1 MNNCIL
7 MAEIVQAPQLRYT
20 ADSQTAVAEMMV
32 EFSPLRSDD
41 PPATIKV
48 IGWGNLAQEIQDTY
62 QVGDR
67 VILEGRLGMNTIEVR
82 DGSNPSYKEK
92 RAELTVQRVHK
103 LGSDTSLTSSASPM
117 ATGGAAPA
125 ATAAPMAAP
134 AASPAS
140 SPAPSGKAPKA
151 KTPKAPVSEPDAAPP
166 ATTEADFDDIPF

>member
-1 MNNCIL
+1 

-32 EFSPLRSDD
+32 EFSSLRADD

-48 IGWGNLAQEIQDTY
+48 IGWGNLAQEIQETY

-92 RAELTVQRVHK
+92 RAELTVQRIHK
-103 LGSDTSLTSSASPM
+103 LGADASLTSSASTM
-117 ATGGAAPA
+117 ATGGAPA
-125 ATAAPMAAP
+125 ATTAPDSSAAP
-134 AASPAS
+134 APAS
-140 SPAPSGKAPKA
+140 SSKSPKA
-151 KTPKAPVSEPDAAPP
+151 KTSKAPVSEPDSGLPP
-166 ATTEADFDDIPF
+166 ASAEADFDDIPF

>member
-1 MNNCIL
+1 

-67 VILEGRLGMNTIEVR
+67 VILEGRLGMNTLEVR

-92 RAELTVQRVHK
+92 RAELTVQRIHK
-103 LGSDTSLTSSASPM
+103 LGTDASLASSASTM
-117 ATGGAAPA
+117 ATG
-125 ATAAPMAAP
+125 AAPMAAP
-134 AASPAS
+134 EASPVA

-151 KTPKAPVSEPDAAPP
+151 KTPKAPVSEPNAAPP
-166 ATTEADFDDIPF
+166 ATAEADFDDIPF